1 VERKTINIKLPYI
14 MCIEIHKASV
24 DFSSPALD
32 LLGLISVFL
41 PVHQCWKLLPA
52 IFTFNTKGERFP
64 KS

>member
-1 VERKTINIKLPYI
+1 